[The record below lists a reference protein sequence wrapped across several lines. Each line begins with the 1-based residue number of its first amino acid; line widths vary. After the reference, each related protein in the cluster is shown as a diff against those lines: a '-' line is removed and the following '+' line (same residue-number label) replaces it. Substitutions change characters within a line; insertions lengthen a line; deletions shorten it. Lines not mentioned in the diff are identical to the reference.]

1 MKTFLTLALMS
12 TLLSQVSRAADI
24 EAWLAKPILDPNLP
38 QKQVEDYCE
47 ARVLRMPEVGSA
59 KEWEALA
66 KKYRE
71 DTLREVVFRGEA
83 AKWRE
88 METKFKFLDTI
99 KGGPEYRIRKLIYE
113 AVPGLWIPALLY
125 EPNNLDGPAPV
136 VLNVNGHDRK
146 DGKAADYKQ
155 TRCINQ
161 AKRGMIALNVE
172 WVGMGQLQSPGFVH
186 YKMNQLDL
194 CGTSGLA
201 PFYLS
206 MSRGLDILL
215 QHKHADPDRVAVAGL
230 SGGGWQ
236 TIIISSLD
244 ERVTLSDPVAG
255 YSSFLTRIHN
265 HSDLGDSEQTP
276 VDLGAIAD
284 YAHLTAM
291 RAPRPTLLTFNVND
305 NCCFA
310 SPHALQPLLDAA
322 KPIYKLYGKEHN
334 LRWHVNEDPGT
345 HNFGK
350 DNRQALYRMF
360 GTFFYPD
367 DETFDA
373 NEIACEDE
381 LKTKEELHVPLP
393 EGNEDFHSL
402 AGKLSESLPKPP
414 SGPIAGKPIKHQLHR
429 EKLAGVLRLEKPLK
443 VTAEKSGESTS
454 DDGITATQWKLQLGD
469 EWTLPA
475 VELTPT
481 DYKGTSIMLGDA
493 GRKSLGNEIM
503 SLLAR
508 KHRVIAVDPFYIGE
522 SRIRSRDFLFAL
534 MVSTV
539 GRRPL
544 GIQVSQI
551 NAVAEWTKARGEE
564 KPVHVHA
571 FGTRTSLMALCAKAL
586 QRGDIDE
593 LHLTDDMTSL
603 KEIIT
608 QDIGVNQQPELF
620 CFGLLENFDIPLLKL
635 MAGPIAATMSA
646 QEQSPAASP
655 AIRNA
660 AANVSQIIAHRGA
673 SAERPECTLSALRR
687 AIKVG
692 ATAVEV
698 DVRTSKDGLLFVLHD
713 ATLDRTTNGKGPASA
728 LTLAEL
734 QQLDAGSWFDAK
746 FKNER
751 IPSLIE
757 SARECK
763 GRIDLL
769 LDLKEQGD
777 GYDRKVVGVI
787 RKHGDPSRTIVG
799 VRSIAQAERFRK
811 LLPKARQLA
820 LIPSVDAIEDFAK
833 AGVDVI
839 RLWPRWLEDGDA
851 PVKRV
856 QATGKGLHLNGT
868 KGELDETRQLLQHR
882 PDSLSSDDPRRL
894 LATLKK
900 LAAGNPR

>member
-1 MKTFLTLALMS
+1 MKTFLTLALL
-12 TLLSQVSRAADI
+12 TGLLAQVSFAADV

-38 QKQVEDYCE
+38 QRQVEDYCE
-47 ARVLRMPEVGSA
+47 ARVLRMPEVESA

-88 METKFKFLDTI
+88 METKVKFLDTI
-99 KGGPEYRIRKLIYE
+99 EGGPEYRIRKLIYE

-125 EPNNLDGPAPV
+125 EPKNLDGPAPV

-172 WVGMGQLQSPGFVH
+172 WVGMGQLQSPGFAH

-276 VDLGAIAD
+276 VELGAIAD

-291 RAPRPTLLTFNVND
+291 RAPRPTLLTFNLND

-322 KPIYKLYGKEHN
+322 KPIYKLYDKEDS

-367 DETFDA
+367 DKTFDA

-381 LKTKEELHVPLP
+381 LKTKEELQVPLP
-393 EGNEDFHSL
+393 EGNADFHSL
-402 AGKLSESLPKPP
+402 AVKLSESLPKPP
-414 SGPIAGKPIKHQLHR
+414 SGAIAGKPITNKMYR
-429 EKLAGVLRLEKPLK
+429 EELAAVLRLESPLM
-443 VTAEKSGESTS
+443 VTAEKTGEPTS
-454 DDGITATQWKLQLGD
+454 EEGITGTQWKLHVGD

-475 VELTPT
+475 VELAPAG
-481 DYKGTSIMLGDA
+481 YEATSIVLGDA
-493 GRKSLGNEIM
+493 GRKTLAAEVK

-508 KHRVIAVDPFYIGE
+508 KHRVIAIDPFYLGE
-522 SRIRSRDFLFAL
+522 SRIPARDFLFAL
-534 MVSTV
+534 TVSTV

-544 GIQVSQI
+544 GIQTSQI
-551 NAVAEWTKARGEE
+551 SAVAEWAKARDKD

-571 FGTRTSLMALCAKAL
+571 FGPRTSLMALCAKAA
-586 QRGDIDE
+586 RGDSIDG
-593 LHLTDDMTSL
+593 LHLTDGMASL
-603 KEIIT
+603 KEVIT

-620 CFGLLENFDIPLLKL
+620 CFGLLENFDIPLLKS
-635 MAGPIAATMSA
+635 MAG
-646 QEQSPAASP
+646 
-655 AIRNA
+655 
-660 AANVSQIIAHRGA
+660 
-673 SAERPECTLSALRR
+673 
-687 AIKVG
+687 
-692 ATAVEV
+692 
-698 DVRTSKDGLLFVLHD
+698 
-713 ATLDRTTNGKGPASA
+713 
-728 LTLAEL
+728 LT
-734 QQLDAGSWFDAK
+734 D
-746 FKNER
+746 
-751 IPSLIE
+751 
-757 SARECK
+757 
-763 GRIDLL
+763 
-769 LDLKEQGD
+769 
-777 GYDRKVVGVI
+777 
-787 RKHGDPSRTIVG
+787 
-799 VRSIAQAERFRK
+799 
-811 LLPKARQLA
+811 
-820 LIPSVDAIEDFAK
+820 
-833 AGVDVI
+833 
-839 RLWPRWLEDGDA
+839 
-851 PVKRV
+851 
-856 QATGKGLHLNGT
+856 
-868 KGELDETRQLLQHR
+868 
-882 PDSLSSDDPRRL
+882 
-894 LATLKK
+894 
-900 LAAGNPR
+900 

>member
-1 MKTFLTLALMS
+1 MKMFLSLVFLAG
-12 TLLSQVSRAADI
+12 LLCRVSLAADI

-47 ARVLRMPEVGSA
+47 ARVLRMPKVSSA

-88 METKFKFLDTI
+88 METKVKFLDTI
-99 KGGPEYRIRKLIYE
+99 EGGPEYRIKKLIYE

-125 EPNNLDGPAPV
+125 EPKKLDGPVPV

-146 DGKAADYKQ
+146 NGKAADYKQ

-172 WVGMGQLQSPGFVH
+172 WVGMGQLHSPGFAH

-215 QHKHADPDRVAVAGL
+215 QHKHADPNRVAVAGL

-291 RAPRPTLLTFNVND
+291 RAPRPTLLTFNLKD

-322 KPIYKLYGKEHN
+322 KPIYKLYGKEDS
-334 LRWHVNEDPGT
+334 LRWHVNEDPGN

-367 DETFDA
+367 DEKFDA
-373 NEIACEDE
+373 KEIACEDE
-381 LKTKEELHVPLP
+381 LKTKEELNVSLP
-393 EGNEDFHSL
+393 EDNEDFHSL
-402 AGKLSESLPKPP
+402 ALKLSESLPRPP
-414 SGPIAGKPIKHQLHR
+414 FGPIAGKDLLRQKRQ
-429 EKLAGVLRLEKPLK
+429 EKLAEVLRLEKPLK
-443 VTAEKSGESTS
+443 VKAEKAGEASS
-454 DDGITATQWKLQLGD
+454 ADGITATPWKLHLGK

-475 VELTPT
+475 TELTPAEFEA
-481 DYKGTSIMLGDA
+481 TSIVIGDA
-493 GRKSLGNEIM
+493 GRKALAAEVKT
-503 SLLAR
+503 LLEK
-508 KHRVIAVDPFYIGE
+508 KHRVIALDPYYMGE
-522 SRIRSRDFLFAL
+522 SKTPSHGFLFAL
-534 MVSTV
+534 TVSTV

-544 GIQVSQI
+544 GIQASQI
-551 NAVAEWTKARGEE
+551 NAVSQWVKAGDKD

-571 FGTRTSLMALCAKAL
+571 FGPRTSLMALCANAVH
-586 QRGDIDE
+586 GGGIDE
-593 LHLTDDMTSL
+593 LHLTDGMASL
-603 KEIIT
+603 KEVIRK
-608 QDIGVNQQPELF
+608 DIGVNQQPELF
-620 CFGLLENFDIPLLKL
+620 CFGLLENFDIPLLNT
-635 MAGPIAATMSA
+635 MAG
-646 QEQSPAASP
+646 QS
-655 AIRNA
+655 
-660 AANVSQIIAHRGA
+660 
-673 SAERPECTLSALRR
+673 
-687 AIKVG
+687 K
-692 ATAVEV
+692 
-698 DVRTSKDGLLFVLHD
+698 
-713 ATLDRTTNGKGPASA
+713 
-728 LTLAEL
+728 
-734 QQLDAGSWFDAK
+734 
-746 FKNER
+746 
-751 IPSLIE
+751 
-757 SARECK
+757 
-763 GRIDLL
+763 
-769 LDLKEQGD
+769 
-777 GYDRKVVGVI
+777 
-787 RKHGDPSRTIVG
+787 
-799 VRSIAQAERFRK
+799 
-811 LLPKARQLA
+811 
-820 LIPSVDAIEDFAK
+820 
-833 AGVDVI
+833 
-839 RLWPRWLEDGDA
+839 
-851 PVKRV
+851 
-856 QATGKGLHLNGT
+856 
-868 KGELDETRQLLQHR
+868 
-882 PDSLSSDDPRRL
+882 
-894 LATLKK
+894 
-900 LAAGNPR
+900 